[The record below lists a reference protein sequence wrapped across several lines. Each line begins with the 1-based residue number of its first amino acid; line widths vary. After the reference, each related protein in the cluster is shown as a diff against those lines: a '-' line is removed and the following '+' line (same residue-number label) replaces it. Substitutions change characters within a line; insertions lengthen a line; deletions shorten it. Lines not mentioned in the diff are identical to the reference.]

1 MSAGW
6 KILAGLLVLAAAGGG
21 VAYHLKA
28 ERSAAIAQSANGQT
42 AKPAPQQ
49 NAGPPVEVAEVTV
62 DTVRTEITA
71 VGSLLPNEA
80 VTIQPEISGR
90 ISRILF
96 QDVQRVERGAPL
108 VELDKDILQAELA
121 QAQANLSLSKANYDR
136 ADTLLKQ
143 GTGTVRAR
151 DEAVARLRSDEA
163 GVDLAKARLDKAT
176 IRAPFSG
183 VLGLRSISL
192 GRYVTPADTI
202 VTLQQIDPLK
212 AEFRVPEVYLTAVR
226 VGQKI
231 EMTADALA
239 GQSFTGEIYAI
250 DPQVDVNGRSLR
262 IRALVPNPDLA
273 LSPGLFI
280 RLTIIAETRPDA
292 VLVPESSVTP
302 VGQKRFVY
310 RLVEDKAVLT
320 EVQLGER
327 RPGLVE
333 VLSGLKP
340 KDVVVVAGQLRLR
353 DGIKVDVV
361 GRGAPV
367 AGTGRTA
374 PGS

>member
-6 KILAGLLVLAAAGGG
+6 KILAGLLILAAAGGG
-21 VAYHLKA
+21 VAYHLQN
-28 ERSAAIAQSANGQT
+28 ERSAAIAQTATTAPAQGSA
-42 AKPAPQQ
+42 
-49 NAGPPVEVAEVTV
+49 PPVEVAEVTV
-62 DTVRTEITA
+62 DTVRSEITA
-71 VGSLLPNEA
+71 IGSLLPNEA

-96 QDVQRVERGAPL
+96 EDVQQVERGAPL
-108 VELDKDILQAELA
+108 VELDSEILRAELA
-121 QAQANLSLSKANYDR
+121 QAQANLSLSRANFER

-163 GVDLAKARLDKAT
+163 GLDLAKARLEKTT

-192 GRYVTPADTI
+192 GRYITPADTI

-212 AEFRVPEVYLTAVR
+212 AEFRLPEIYLTAIR

-231 EMTADALA
+231 EMTADALS
-239 GQSFTGEIYAI
+239 GERFSGEIYAI
-250 DPQVDVNGRSLR
+250 DPQIDVNGRSLR
-262 IRALVPNPDLA
+262 IRALVPNPERSLF
-273 LSPGLFI
+273 PGLFV
-280 RLTIIAETRPDA
+280 RLTIIADTRMNA
-292 VLVPESSVTP
+292 VLVPESAITP
-302 VGQKRFVY
+302 VGQKRYVY
-310 RLVEDKAVLT
+310 RLVSGKVALT
-320 EVQLGER
+320 EVELGAR
-327 RPGLVE
+327 RPGMVE
-333 VLSGLKP
+333 VLSGLSP

-353 DGIKVDVV
+353 DGIAVEVV
-361 GRGAPV
+361 GELPPGA
-367 AGTGRTA
+367 AA

>member
-21 VAYHLKA
+21 AAYHLKA
-28 ERSAAIAQSANGQT
+28 ERSAAIAQT

-96 QDVQRVERGAPL
+96 EDVQRVDRGAPL